1 LIAPSTYFE
10 DAEKVRNN
18 LLYPTSNRPT
28 VYLLWLRDDY
38 QQGLS
43 LSWSKNLKAKTSAQV
58 REGRRALFFDKRRPA
73 VTLTK
78 REIDRGRNKKVSQ
91 KIFYPDHI
99 LKPSSNL
106 G

>member
-1 LIAPSTYFE
+1 MIISKDFPYPGARISRLKRQPKSGKDDDDDERSFST
-10 DAEKVRNN
+10 
-18 LLYPTSNRPT
+18 
-28 VYLLWLRDDY
+28 
-38 QQGLS
+38 
-43 LSWSKNLKAKTSAQV
+43 
-58 REGRRALFFDKRRPA
+58 KRRPVM